1 MPISQERLWNLPN
14 QLTVLRLVLA
24 VVVFA
29 MMVAKWYLPALVLFI
44 VAASTDW
51 LDGYLARRWGL
62 ITQLGRI
69 LDPFADKIII
79 CGTFILLAAEP
90 AALIPAWVVVVI
102 VGREL
107 LITALRSFLEQQG
120 ADFSASMSGKLKMG
134 AQCAAAGLSLL
145 LLTYEPG
152 TAPDWL
158 PLSVHVSVWAT
169 VGLTICSGVSYLLA
183 ALRLLRGV

>member
-1 MPISQERLWNLPN
+1 MSSLSRQLWNLPN
-14 QLTVLRLVLA
+14 QLTLLRLVLA
-24 VVVFA
+24 VIVFA
-29 MMVAKWYLPALVLFI
+29 LLTWRVYWPALVLFV

-90 AALIPAWVVVVI
+90 AALLPAWVVVIV

-107 LITALRSFLEQQG
+107 LVTALRSFLEQQG
-120 ADFSASMSGKLKMG
+120 ADFSASLSGKLKMG
-134 AQCAAAGLSLL
+134 AQCIAASLCLL
-145 LLTYEPG
+145 LLAQGDASPT
-152 TAPDWL
+152 WL
-158 PLSVHVSVWAT
+158 PLGVQLAVAAT
-169 VGLTICSGVSYLLA
+169 ALLTVISGVAYVSA
-183 ALRLLRGV
+183 AWRLLSR